1 MNQRDA
7 VGVAIGMARRQ
18 GNVATRGELVGARLH
33 PRHLTYLVESGVFV
47 RPFPGVFVVAGSADD
62 PLVRIHAAIAAV
74 PPAGAVASHGTAAWL
89 QGIVERPPSEVH
101 LAAEGADHCR
111 LDGVRLHRV
120 SGDLPTLSYRG
131 VRCTTPA
138 RTLLDLAA
146 VSTSAQIN
154 RYVDRALEAG
164 LVRVCDLAQDKGRR
178 GRAALERSLRELG
191 HLGAPGASVLES
203 EMHRLVTR
211 YRLPVPKIQVETG
224 PNGRYRVDCR
234 YEEERLTV
242 ELYGYT
248 WHHSPE
254 QMQHDLE
261 RQRQLTLQGE
271 TVLIFTWADVTRQPE
286 RLAREIRAALRR

>member
-1 MNQRDA
+1 MHE
-7 VGVAIGMARRQ
+7 GEAIRRAILTVRRQ
-18 GNVATRGELVGARLH
+18 GNVATRDDLLRLGIHSGQLTRIVRMGSLVRL
-33 PRHLTYLVESGVFV
+33 
-47 RPFPGVFVVAGSADD
+47 FPGILTLSGTQDD
-62 PLVRIHAAIAAV
+62 PLVRLRGALLAV
-74 PPAGAVASHGTAAWL
+74 GGDVVASHASAGWV
-89 QGIVERPPSEVH
+89 QGLLDRPPAIIHV
-101 LAAEGADHCR
+101 AAVGSHR
-111 LDGVRLHRV
+111 RRIPGVSVHRV
-120 SGDLPTLSYRG
+120 SGALPSLSYRG

-146 VSTSAQIN
+146 ISTSAQIN
-154 RYVDRALEAG
+154 LYVDRALEAG
-164 LVRVCDLAQDKGRR
+164 LVRVCDLAQDRGRR

-203 EMHRLVTR
+203 EMHRLVNR

>member
-1 MNQRDA
+1 MHE
-7 VGVAIGMARRQ
+7 GEAIRRATLIARRQ
-18 GNVATRGELVGARLH
+18 GNVATRDDLLRLGIHSGQLTRIVRTGSLVRL
-33 PRHLTYLVESGVFV
+33 
-47 RPFPGVFVVAGSADD
+47 FPGVLTLCGAQDD
-62 PLVRIHAAIAAV
+62 PLVRLRGALLAVGGDVMASHASAGWVQGLLDRPPAIIHVAAV
-74 PPAGAVASHGTAAWL
+74 GSNRRRIP
-89 QGIVERPPSEVH
+89 GIFV
-101 LAAEGADHCR
+101 
-111 LDGVRLHRV
+111 HRV

-224 PNGRYRVDCR
+224 QNGQYRVDCR